1 VLRDLT
7 KNYSEIPGLLWRLL
21 ATQGCMNATH
31 FMAFPLFAVYMANRL
46 GYEPGQLGTVLTVHL
61 VTRQVLPSFT
71 GPIADRFGFRLFMVA
86 GLFLRG
92 AGLIGFAF
100 FTDWPALAGMAFLI
114 GLGTALYE
122 SAINGVFGRQP
133 SALAAR
139 IFLVNN
145 QVLNVGVVV
154 GPLIGGL
161 AVAADMQTLFIGGGI
176 FFMLLAVWT
185 ATLREVDQIHGERT
199 AIGTSLSRVW
209 RNRLF
214 LMFFVVSLPWWF
226 LYTQLFV
233 VFPIH
238 LSRVAG
244 DGAVAS
250 IYLVNG
256 AAGFIAMI
264 PAMLLF
270 ERIGARRLIRMAYFA
285 AVLLFAVMP
294 LTETFWWFLVF
305 VALYT
310 LIESILIPAIET
322 MIAAL
327 ADNGSQATFFGIAAL
342 AWAIGGTIGNYVGS
356 WLVLDSTPTV
366 TWLTF
371 AGVALLGFLLAAIFA
386 RLQPAASATQNQPAS
401 ASV

>member
-7 KNYSEIPGLLWRLL
+7 KNYGEIPALLWRLL

-31 FMAFPLFAVYMANRL
+31 FMAFPLLSVYMANRL
-46 GYEPGQLGTVLTVHL
+46 GYEAGPIGTVLTVLLWARL
-61 VTRQVLPSFT
+61 VVPSFT

-100 FTDWPALAGMAFLI
+100 FTDWPSLAAMAFLI
-114 GLGTALYE
+114 GLGAALYE

-139 IFLVNN
+139 VFLVNN
-145 QVLNVGVVV
+145 QILNLGAVV
-154 GPLIGGL
+154 GPLIGSL
-161 AVAADMQTLFIGGGI
+161 AIAADMTTLFIGGGI
-176 FFMLLAVWT
+176 FFMLLALWT
-185 ATLREVDQIHGERT
+185 TTLREVDQVHGEPT
-199 AIGTSLSRVW
+199 AIGTSLLRVL

-214 LMFFVVSLPWWF
+214 LIFFLVSLPWWF

-238 LSRVAG
+238 LSRLAG
-244 DGAVAS
+244 EGAVAS

-256 AAGFIAMI
+256 TAGFIAMI
-264 PAMLLF
+264 PVMLLF
-270 ERIGARRLIRMAYFA
+270 ERIGARRLIGMAYFA
-285 AVLLFAVMP
+285 AVLLFAAMP
-294 LTETFWWFLVF
+294 LTTTFWWFLVF

-322 MIAAL
+322 VIATL
-327 ADNGSQATFFGIAAL
+327 ADSGSQATFFGIAGL
-342 AWAIGGTIGNYVGS
+342 AWAIGGTAGNYVGS
-356 WLVLDSTPTV
+356 WLVLESTPTV
-366 TWLTF
+366 IWLTF
-371 AGVALLGFLLAAIFA
+371 SGVALLGFLLASVFA
-386 RLQPAASATQNQPAS
+386 RLTPATAAQRQPARLSA
-401 ASV
+401 

>member
-7 KNYSEIPGLLWRLL
+7 KNYGEIPALLWRLL

-46 GYEPGQLGTVLTVHL
+46 GYEAGPLGTVLTVHL
-61 VTRQVLPSFT
+61 VTRQVLPCCT

-133 SALAAR
+133 SPLAAR
-139 IFLVNN
+139 VFLVNN
-145 QVLNVGVVV
+145 QILNIGVIV

-161 AVAADMQTLFIGGGI
+161 AVAADMQTLFVGGGI
-176 FFMLLAVWT
+176 FFMVLALWT
-185 ATLREVDQIHGERT
+185 GTLREVDQIHGERT
-199 AIGTSLSRVW
+199 AIGTSLSRVL

-214 LMFFVVSLPWWF
+214 LAFFVVSLPWWF

-233 VFPIH
+233 IFPIH
-238 LSRVAG
+238 LSRIAG

-250 IYLVNG
+250 IFLVNG

-264 PAMLLF
+264 PVMLLF
-270 ERIGARRLIRMAYFA
+270 ERVGVRRLIGIAYFA
-285 AVLLFAVMP
+285 AVLLFAAMP
-294 LTETFWWFLVF
+294 LSATLWSFLVF

-322 MIAAL
+322 MIATL
-327 ADNGSQATFFGIAAL
+327 ADDGSQATFFGIAAL

-356 WLVLDSTPTV
+356 WLVLESTPTV
-366 TWLTF
+366 TWLTL
-371 AGVALLGFLLAAIFA
+371 AGVALLGLLLASVFA
-386 RLQPAASATQNQPAS
+386 RMRPPLPAQRHAAPL
-401 ASV
+401 SV